1 MHMSHKFGTGV
12 MGIFSHICQNFQMF
26 VETLIAFYL
35 HMQFSNCS
43 AVGDPFR
50 ARSPNNI
57 KIIHDNIA
65 R

>member
-1 MHMSHKFGTGV
+1 
-12 MGIFSHICQNFQMF
+12 MF

-35 HMQFSNCS
+35 HMQFSNFS

-65 R
+65 REIKLKNNYFSSGFSG